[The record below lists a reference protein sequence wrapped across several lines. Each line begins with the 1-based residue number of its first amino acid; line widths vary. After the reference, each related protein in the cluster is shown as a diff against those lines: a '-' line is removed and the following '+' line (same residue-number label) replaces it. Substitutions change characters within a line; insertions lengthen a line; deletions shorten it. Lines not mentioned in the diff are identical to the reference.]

1 MSDTEKSLC
10 QAVGKAAQTLNRV
23 RAAKMEGY
31 VEGYVAAL
39 KDGGIDDTADDED
52 EKRDLRQD
60 SR

>member
-39 KDGGIDDTADDED
+39 KDGGIDSDSEDIDD
-52 EKRDLRQD
+52 EKRDHGQ
-60 SR
+60 ST

>member
-39 KDGGIDDTADDED
+39 KDGGIDSESEDIDD
-52 EKRDLRQD
+52 EKRDHGQ
-60 SR
+60 ST